1 YTVKFS
7 IQNGG
12 CSDTI
17 SKIISVAIINA
28 DIIITPDT
36 TICNGGTKQLRTI
49 PSLNFCWSPITY
61 LDDPLLPNPVTSTP
75 KNITYYFIAEV
86 TGKSIITNGNF
97 NGGNTGFTSQYNF
110 ANPNVTE
117 GQYF

>member
-1 YTVKFS
+1 MLPDWAKAGHLNRLLET
-7 IQNGG
+7 
-12 CSDTI
+12 
-17 SKIISVAIINA
+17 SKSLMRVWSAIVLCLRYKWWY
-28 DIIITPDT
+28 PDT

-110 ANPNVTE
+110 AN
-117 GQYF
+117 